1 MEMLRFDQGLTLA
14 LFMLAL
20 GGLWLFVH
28 RHKRGL
34 SARLHRDRRLQLGDC
49 LNLGGQGRIAL
60 ISVDGREYLLVTG
73 KNGTP
78 ALHPLATTAP
88 NDAGQP

>member
-1 MEMLRFDQGLTLA
+1 MDMLRFDQGLTLA

-28 RHKRGL
+28 RHKQGL
-34 SARLHRDRRLQLGDC
+34 SARLHRDRRLQLGDS
-49 LNLGGQGRIAL
+49 LSLGGQGRIAL
-60 ISVDGREYLLVTG
+60 LSVDGREFLLITG

-78 ALHPLATTAP
+78 ALHPLAAIAP

>member
-1 MEMLRFDQGLTLA
+1 MDMLRFDQGLTLA

-28 RHKRGL
+28 RHKQGL
-34 SARLHRDRRLQLGDC
+34 SARLHRVRRLQIGENLSLGAHT
-49 LNLGGQGRIAL
+49 RIAL
-60 ISVDGREYLLVTG
+60 IAVDGREFLLITG
-73 KNGTP
+73 KTGTP
-78 ALHPLATTAP
+78 ALHPIAATLS